1 MGRPFVVLATT
12 TTTTTNTTIHYT
24 AHPRFQGAIYFGEQ
38 AGMVIRE
45 SATLNVHRP
54 TMSSESWAK
63 LRWQYVIMQQHQE
76 LSRGS
81 GP

>member
-1 MGRPFVVLATT
+1 MGRPFVVLAT

-24 AHPRFQGAIYFGEQ
+24 AHPRFQGSIYFGEQ
-38 AGMVIRE
+38 AGMIRE

-76 LSRGS
+76 LSRDS
-81 GP
+81 GR